1 MVLNYDLSNVRYV
14 VLHQPESSWKN
25 GTEIRM
31 CRIFFF
37 FIQCS
42 FVPNAIATKQH
53 LHIHCRIS
61 YIGEEVISTPMFIDM
76 CMLKYVL

>member
-14 VLHQPESSWKN
+14 VLHQPQSGWKKMVRKSKWV
-25 GTEIRM
+25 G
-31 CRIFFF
+31 FFF

-61 YIGEEVISTPMFIDM
+61 YIGEEVISTPMFIDI